1 MKKSMKVP
9 EIISIIR
16 DNKEVASVD
25 TSGLHALGSSRY
37 ITLKNGQKIRVSN
50 HPPSP
55 YDCHNRPCDLYI
67 ETRQYDEDCYP
78 TGNTTPSDVVRLITL
93 I

>member
-1 MKKSMKVP
+1 MKVP
-9 EIISIIR
+9 EIIAIIR
-16 DNKEVASVD
+16 DNKKVAYAD
-25 TSGLHALGSSRY
+25 TSGLHGGGSSRY
-37 ITLKNGQKIRVSN
+37 VTLHNGNKIRVSN

-78 TGNTTPSDVVRLITL
+78 YRNTTTTDVLELIKL